1 MRTATR
7 ARRRRKV
14 RERRAKARPGLT
26 AGAIVK
32 AGARVDVAVA
42 EMDVAADVIASGV
55 VVASAVA
62 AEIVVASEAAENEAV
77 VSVVRA
83 MVVVWQ
89 TRGRVAAD
97 GIAEDGQCSRR
108 TCRRSAIC

>member
-1 MRTATR
+1 
-7 ARRRRKV
+7 
-14 RERRAKARPGLT
+14 
-26 AGAIVK
+26 
-32 AGARVDVAVA
+32 
-42 EMDVAADVIASGV
+42 MDVAADAIVNA
-55 VVASAVA
+55 VVAANAVA

>member
-1 MRTATR
+1 M
-7 ARRRRKV
+7 
-14 RERRAKARPGLT
+14 KAD
-26 AGAIVK
+26 
-32 AGARVDVAVA
+32 ARVDGAGA
-42 EMDVAADVIASGV
+42 EMDVAADAIVNA
-55 VVASAVA
+55 VVAANAVA